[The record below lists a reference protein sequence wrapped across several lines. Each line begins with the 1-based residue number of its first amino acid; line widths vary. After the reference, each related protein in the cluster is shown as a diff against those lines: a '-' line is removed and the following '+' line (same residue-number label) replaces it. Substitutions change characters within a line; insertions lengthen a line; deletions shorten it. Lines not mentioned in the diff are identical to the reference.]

1 MGVGGGHDYPSW
13 KYVSN
18 CIDTK
23 DAEKTLHGREKVF
36 GNERTHYFANE
47 DSSKLL
53 NKDNFNS
60 SASWYTWIKKI
71 QVCSNM
77 RKGR

>member
-1 MGVGGGHDYPSW
+1 MGGGWLDYPSC

-23 DAEKTLHGREKVF
+23 DGEKERVS
-36 GNERTHYFANE
+36 GNERPHHFAKG
-47 DSSKLL
+47 DSSTLL

-60 SASWYTWIKKI
+60 SASWYSWIKKI
-71 QVCSNM
+71 QVCSNL